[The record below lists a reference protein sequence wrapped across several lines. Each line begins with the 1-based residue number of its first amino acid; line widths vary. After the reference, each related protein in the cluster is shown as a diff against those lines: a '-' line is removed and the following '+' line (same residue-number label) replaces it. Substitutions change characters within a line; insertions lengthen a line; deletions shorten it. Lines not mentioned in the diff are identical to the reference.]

1 MGVDLKSKNSEK
13 AENLRVGGYGGGY
26 FEIPKKSEK
35 VEIIRV
41 GGYGGFFFV
50 VGTVGWYVGW
60 YGGVVRI
67 LTSLNGP
74 ANLSLNHEGWFFK
87 MPDSGP

>member
-41 GGYGGFFFV
+41 GGYGGIFFV

-67 LTSLNGP
+67 FKSL
-74 ANLSLNHEGWFFK
+74 
-87 MPDSGP
+87 

>member
-1 MGVDLKSKNSEK
+1 MGVVLKSKNSEK
-13 AENLRVGGYGGGY
+13 AENIRVGGYGGGY
-26 FEIPKKSEK
+26 FEIRKKSEK

-41 GGYGGFFFV
+41 GGYGGCFFV

-67 LTSLNGP
+67 FKSLIP
-74 ANLSLNHEGWFFK
+74 RLLKE
-87 MPDSGP
+87 DR